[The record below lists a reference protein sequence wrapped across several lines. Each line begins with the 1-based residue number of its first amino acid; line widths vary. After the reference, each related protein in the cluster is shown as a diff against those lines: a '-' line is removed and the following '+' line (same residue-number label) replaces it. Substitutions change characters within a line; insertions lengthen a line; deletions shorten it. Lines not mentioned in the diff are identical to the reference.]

1 MLNPLPFIVTPGDP
15 AGIGAEITVK
25 SWHAG
30 YRDFCMIDSPDRVA
44 KIADDLCKPLNVK
57 TINHPKDFEA
67 GRDVLHILPIEWPVS
82 PIAGSPD
89 SRNGQVVVNAI
100 KTAVRLCRA
109 NLAAGIVTNPI
120 QKSTLY
126 EAGFSYPGHTE
137 FLASF
142 GDVDIGGPMMMLAC
156 KDLRVVPLTVHLP
169 ITDVANNL
177 SKEAIIAAGY
187 LLDANLKRFFSIAT
201 PKIAVTG
208 LNPHAGENGAI
219 GREDYDIIQPAIN
232 CLQNSGIYVS
242 GPHSADTLFHAEARK
257 TYDVV
262 LGMYH
267 DQVLIPIKTLDFFGG
282 VNITL
287 GLDFIRTSPDHGT
300 GMNIA
305 GSGLARPDS
314 FIAAIKMASK
324 MATADG
330 IFSR

>member
-1 MLNPLPFIVTPGDP
+1 MLSHLPLIVTPGDP

-30 YRDFCMIDSPDRVA
+30 YRDICMIDSPDRVA
-44 KIADDLCKPLNVK
+44 NIADKLCTPLTIK
-57 TINHPKDFEA
+57 TINHPRDFRA
-67 GRDVLHILPIEWPVS
+67 GRDVFHIIPIEWPVS
-82 PIAGSPD
+82 PVAGSPD
-89 SRNGQVVVNAI
+89 SRNGQVVINAI
-100 KTAVRLCRA
+100 STAVQLCRA
-109 NLAAGIVTNPI
+109 NAAAAIVTNPI

-126 EAGFSYPGHTE
+126 EAGFNYPGHTE

-156 KDLRVVPLTVHLP
+156 EDLKVVPLTVHLP
-169 ITDVANNL
+169 ITEVASNL
-177 SKEAIIAAGY
+177 SKEAIIAAVH
-187 LLDANLKRFFSIAT
+187 LLDANLKKFFSIAT